1 MGRDIR
7 KFIKMARFHNKRG
20 LTLIELLLSVVLMG
34 VIFLGTFALYNA
46 SQVFYFAAN
55 EKVITSYELQYAI
68 DHIYKNVMT
77 GIGDINN
84 PAIVISAGNL
94 EFTVRHIDTIDPDDS
109 PTYAEYADDIELA
122 YKIEDGEL
130 KFDSDGDGVFE
141 ESLAPKI
148 TVTGGSFSLDGN
160 LLTVS
165 LTVYYN
171 DADSPLSFYS
181 ACYPRLASF
190 Q

>member
-1 MGRDIR
+1 MLRGKRLALSKSR
-7 KFIKMARFHNKRG
+7 NKRG
-20 LTLIELLLSVVLMG
+20 LTLVEILVSVVLLS
-34 VIFLGTFALYNA
+34 VIFLGIFALYNA
-46 SQVFYFAAN
+46 SRVFYFAAD
-55 EKVITSYELQYAI
+55 EKVIILYELQYVV

-165 LTVYYN
+165 LTGYYN